1 MAKPQLYHL
10 LQLAAQR
17 ARKHADQAG
26 VAAAG
31 VTATQGGVLFVIEGS
46 PGVSQRELARALGQ
60 QETAVPTMVSRL
72 LAAGLVTRAL
82 RADNTRISSL
92 HLSEKGTQ
100 ALGKLRSGLDHINR
114 HFEAALEP
122 GDVDALAGA
131 LDDLGGD
138 WMDGSQ
144 GDIDRSRTCPP
155 DAGPLGGSAPS
166 CVLPIFTV
174 MSLRVAP

>member
-1 MAKPQLYHL
+1 MAKPRLYHL

-31 VTATQGGVLFVIEGS
+31 VTAAQGGALFVIEGS

-60 QETAVPTMVSRL
+60 QESAVTTMVSRL

-82 RADNTRISSL
+82 RADDTRISSL

-100 ALGKLRSGLDHINR
+100 ALGKLRSELDHINR

-122 GDVDALAGA
+122 RDLDALARA
-131 LDDLGGD
+131 LGRLAAIRWTEDKGD
-138 WMDGSQ
+138 
-144 GDIDRSRTCPP
+144 
-155 DAGPLGGSAPS
+155 
-166 CVLPIFTV
+166 
-174 MSLRVAP
+174 